1 MIQKGVFLTRFIV
14 RICHV
19 GPIARGREH
28 QCVVA
33 RHAREREAH
42 GKGDSGEG
50 RRAAQGVNGPV
61 RLVVEV
67 KREGVHHEGSNDVDG
82 DDLGDGKHG
91 LGKQHGGE
99 GRGPRVQ
106 VRGRRQR

>member
-1 MIQKGVFLTRFIV
+1 MFLTRFIV

-19 GPIARGREH
+19 GPIARGRGQ

-50 RRAAQGVNGPV
+50 RRAAQGVDGPV

-67 KREGVHHEGSNDVDG
+67 KREEKRREGRNDVDG
-82 DDLGDGKHG
+82 DDLGEGKNG

-99 GRGPRVQ
+99 GKGPRVR